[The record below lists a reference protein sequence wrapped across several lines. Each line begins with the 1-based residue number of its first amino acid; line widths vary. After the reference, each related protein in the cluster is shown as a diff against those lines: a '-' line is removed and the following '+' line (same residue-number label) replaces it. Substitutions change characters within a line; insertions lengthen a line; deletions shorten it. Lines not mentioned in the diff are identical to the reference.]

1 MHRGVDEPLIMDI
14 LFLILDKLREF
25 SRLISNE
32 CKACYKKSATILV
45 TLFIIKSYN
54 YNAI

>member
-1 MHRGVDEPLIMDI
+1 MHRGLDESLIMDI
-14 LFLILDKLREF
+14 LFLILDNLRNF
-25 SRLISNE
+25 GWLISNE